1 MPSASSPPPSKF
13 NAAAPAAPVIWEPR
27 SKPALTWKTMDQCEI
42 SRILKFSYCTIPFFW
57 EYVAGIFTYIGQ
69 KIGLIYGRYLQFRI
83 LELPLNGG
91 FQSMVPSWLLDPKV
105 HGSSSPHWTLKPP
118 GPYKFHE
125 ECYGDTW
132 GKNMLQSCNDQY
144 PGCKYRNNQHIR
156 WYELFLMFLMCI
168 YIWLWCFVG
177 CGTWW

>member
-42 SRILKFSYCTIPFFW
+42 SRILKFSYCTIPFFR

-105 HGSSSPHWTLKPP
+105 HGSSSPIGLWNLRVPINSMKNAMAIHGAKI
-118 GPYKFHE
+118 
-125 ECYGDTW
+125 CYSHAMINTQGASI
-132 GKNMLQSCNDQY
+132 GIIS
-144 PGCKYRNNQHIR
+144 I
-156 WYELFLMFLMCI
+156 
-168 YIWLWCFVG
+168 
-177 CGTWW
+177 